1 MAAPRITRWVLR
13 DFSSTSVDPMRIPH
27 SQQPNSAKDQSGI
40 ALIMVMVVVL
50 ALGIMAAHFSFSM
63 KIETR
68 LAINTTRDP
77 DMEWMGRSGVELAK
91 YVLSEKM
98 TIPIEN
104 QFDSLNQMWAGGPF
118 GTNEVLAAISL
129 RDVSLGDG
137 IINVKIEDLERK
149 FNVNVHGPEIIAQ
162 ALLYMGVES
171 FQSSVI
177 MDSLMDWVDPDLM
190 VRTNGADEEDY
201 LAEPNPPFPPYLVKN
216 GPIDDLSELL
226 FIRGITPEIYYGIPS
241 LDPSMMPMGMG
252 TGTFGLVDLFTAV
265 GGFQVNINTASP
277 AVLQMIPGMDE
288 NLAFDI
294 VMTRAGF
301 DGVDGTEDDLPY
313 VRIQDLLTVP
323 SITPDVMQSLRRYV
337 TNRSNTFEVI
347 VEAQIDE
354 YSRIYRALIVRV
366 SAREFA
372 VLNMRWE

>member
-1 MAAPRITRWVLR
+1 MKFHNRNQLR
-13 DFSSTSVDPMRIPH
+13 KRMG
-27 SQQPNSAKDQSGI
+27 QSGI

-98 TIPIEN
+98 NIPIEN
-104 QFDSLNQMWAGGPF
+104 QFDALNQMWAVGPF
-118 GTNEVLAAISL
+118 GTNDVLAGISL
-129 RDVSLGDG
+129 QGVPLGDG
-137 IINVKIEDLERK
+137 MINVKIEDLERR
-149 FNVNVHGPEIIAQ
+149 FNVNVHGPDIIAQ
-162 ALLYMGVES
+162 ALLYMGVDS
-171 FQSSVI
+171 FQSTVI
-177 MDSLMDWVDPDLM
+177 IDSLMDWVDPDLM
-190 VRTNGADEEDY
+190 VRLNGADEEDY

-226 FIRGITPEIYYGIPS
+226 YIRGITPEIYYGIQS
-241 LDPSMMPMGMG
+241 ADPSMMPTGMG
-252 TGTFGLVDLFTAV
+252 TGTFGLVDLFTTV
-265 GGFQVNINTASP
+265 GGFQVNINTASA
-277 AVLQMIPGMDE
+277 AVLMMIPGMDE

-301 DGVDGTEDDLPY
+301 DGVDGTEDDLPFA
-313 VRIQDLLTVP
+313 RIQDLVTVP
-323 SITPDVMQSLRRYV
+323 SISPYVLQSLRRYV

-354 YSRIYRALIVRV
+354 YRRVYRALIVRL
-366 SAREFA
+366 SGREFA

>member
-1 MAAPRITRWVLR
+1 MAAPRITRWGPR

-27 SQQPNSAKDQSGI
+27 SQHPNSAKDQSGI

-216 GPIDDLSELL
+216 GAIDDLSELL

-241 LDPSMMPMGMG
+241 SDPSMMPMGMG

-265 GGFQVNINTASP
+265 GGFQININTASP